1 MTPAAAPSHVSGFTL
16 LELMITILVGSV
28 LLAMAIPSF
37 REMSAGN
44 RLTTQAN
51 DVVAALNLSRSEAIK
66 RNTTVTFCR
75 TATAADT
82 SCVTS
87 TGDWLNWIAR
97 TAGGTVIRKGSVSTF
112 NSTLVLKSTL
122 TNDQVSFGSDGLART
137 GGALVNNQTV
147 TVCVSNVS
155 VSNQRIVTLGAGS
168 RLSTTS
174 GAGGC

>member
-1 MTPAAAPSHVSGFTL
+1 MTPATVPTDVSGFTL
-16 LELMITILVGSV
+16 LELMTTILVASI
-28 LLAMAIPSF
+28 LLGIAIPSF

-51 DVVAALNLSRSEAIK
+51 DVVAGMNLSRSEAIK

-82 SCVTS
+82 ACVTS
-87 TGDWLNWIAR
+87 TGDWLNWIVR
-97 TAGGTVIRKGSVSTF
+97 TSGGTVIRKGSVSTY
-112 NSTLVLKSTL
+112 NSTLSLKSTL

-147 TVCVSNVS
+147 TVCVSNLS
-155 VSNQRIVTLGAGS
+155 TSNKRVVTLGAGS

-174 GAGGC
+174 GAGTC